1 MNIEVNPRNVVYNK
15 LKELIDR
22 NNKQVSKKQK
32 LDEDE
37 LKLLTQNIEKGIYN
51 KTIEFSDNKNIPKKW
66 DNSTFMSMYRV
77 YSIEVYTNLDTESY
91 IQNKRLFERL
101 LNKEF
106 DGYELATMESHYL
119 FPEHWKPY
127 IDEKSKRDRTLYEI
141 NKEMATDV
149 YKCGRCKKRQCSFY
163 QLQTRSADEPMTT
176 FVTCINCG
184 KRWKC

>member
-66 DNSTFMSMYRV
+66 DNSTFMSM
-77 YSIEVYTNLDTESY
+77 
-91 IQNKRLFERL
+91 
-101 LNKEF
+101 
-106 DGYELATMESHYL
+106 
-119 FPEHWKPY
+119 
-127 IDEKSKRDRTLYEI
+127 
-141 NKEMATDV
+141 
-149 YKCGRCKKRQCSFY
+149 
-163 QLQTRSADEPMTT
+163 
-176 FVTCINCG
+176 
-184 KRWKC
+184 